1 MLVGFLFSTIGMPH
15 RRLDALKMPLD
26 KQAAVISAP
35 YHFAEAAMIFTMI
48 VVAVFYAL
56 NALYAERRDRSILF
70 WKSLPVSD
78 TTTVLAK
85 AFVPFVIMPTVTWV
99 ITVATQLVMLLLSAI
114 ILAAGG
120 APASAPGAPNP
131 AELAVVLLYG
141 LVTMTLWYAPIYGW
155 MLMVSAWARRAPF
168 LWAFLPPLAVCL
180 LEKIALNTSH
190 LFDQLATR
198 LGGSYSAAFVT
209 STPAELK
216 ARGGMPL
223 LGLAQIDPGKFLSDP
238 GLWVGLVV
246 GAAFI
251 AAAVWFRRRREPI

>member
-1 MLVGFLFSTIGMPH
+1 
-15 RRLDALKMPLD
+15 
-26 KQAAVISAP
+26 
-35 YHFAEAAMIFTMI
+35 
-48 VVAVFYAL
+48 
-56 NALYAERRDRSILF
+56 
-70 WKSLPVSD
+70 
-78 TTTVLAK
+78 
-85 AFVPFVIMPTVTWV
+85 
-99 ITVATQLVMLLLSAI
+99 
-114 ILAAGG
+114 
-120 APASAPGAPNP
+120 
-131 AELAVVLLYG
+131 LAVVLLYG